1 MEKAHSANRGAAGLE
16 LEGGGME
23 MIDAPMIKQ
32 VCCVAG
38 ETPAMRHS
46 YGFQAE
52 NVVRIARAAGL
63 PIPDVA

>member
-1 MEKAHSANRGAAGLE
+1 
-16 LEGGGME
+16 

-38 ETPAMRHS
+38 ETVAMLDS
-46 YGFQAE
+46 YDLQAE